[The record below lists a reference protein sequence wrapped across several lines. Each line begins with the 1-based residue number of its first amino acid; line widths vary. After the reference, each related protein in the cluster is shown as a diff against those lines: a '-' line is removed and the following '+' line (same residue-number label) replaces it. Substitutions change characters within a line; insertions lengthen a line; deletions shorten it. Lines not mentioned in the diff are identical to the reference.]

1 MDKMLNRYFDKV
13 VESEF
18 NQQRMRSEQWRQKR
32 TLFDS
37 YMNLSPAERRR
48 VSVSDMR
55 GYQMQRI
62 DDENVLLY
70 SFEDNVVYNAKID
83 KQFNKIVVQSVNH
96 ELSDME
102 KRAIFDNPFGYE
114 PVSPYRIRYQRAQVG
129 DAQIVNIPGDLG
141 ASINEMKN
149 AADAITGAAQQM
161 GESINTFAQQSVSF
175 HNDID
180 SLRNDLSVNVDPE
193 ETPLLWNDDNS
204 MVYIRDE
211 THKVKRGS
219 QAYNDL
225 VSAGRV
231 ERGRWMVKPEVQPVN
246 VTNQI
251 VQKMDV
257 KPILEKLDEVIA
269 VMNSF
274 DIQVNLVNIYNAI
287 AYVAQRIN
295 FLEDKDKGYPKM
307 LELLEGVQ
315 TKLTNTND
323 GIKSLSDK
331 YAEVATSIATGDDN
345 LIQKI
350 GDLVNQQKAVIQ
362 ESNRYLQRI
371 ETRLQGI
378 ENKPDP
384 PAIADIQALIPTQ
397 SEMRIDG
404 LTEFMKAQ
412 YNDFLKQWLERNS
425 FIQQFVSGELAK
437 AYDEINKRLVES
449 FNRFAPMF
457 RNISNR
463 IALMNMKL
471 VTLGKVV
478 EEEGK
483 ATRKQLLDGTN
494 ALGNQYEQGQA
505 QTTKLIKDSTGAI
518 VDQLADNQTKTG
530 NLLTNGFTSMSSQLT
545 DNQTQTNN
553 LLTDVGNAVVDGHA
567 QTGQLLTTMSNHF
580 ADTQLSREQLYQ
592 QLYQQNMR
600 GIQNLMD
607 AIWQSYEYF
616 RNQPQ
621 IQPVI
626 VLNDRQ
632 PESVNASFTPQAI
645 DQVNRAAAL
654 IDAYESTDSNS
665 TKESWESDDTR
676 DDFIAFSSLLARN
689 FNNPVFAQFANDLGF
704 SRLFRA
710 YRDRNEDPELMSF
723 FIRVANSKDL
733 TPDYLD
739 YMKNKIKRFAVNVDQ
754 QFEQYLQNTYNT
766 IKDMFI
772 TQGFNG

>member
-1 MDKMLNRYFDKV
+1 
-13 VESEF
+13 
-18 NQQRMRSEQWRQKR
+18 
-32 TLFDS
+32 
-37 YMNLSPAERRR
+37 
-48 VSVSDMR
+48 
-55 GYQMQRI
+55 
-62 DDENVLLY
+62 
-70 SFEDNVVYNAKID
+70 
-83 KQFNKIVVQSVNH
+83 
-96 ELSDME
+96 ME

-114 PVSPYRIRYQRAQVG
+114 PVSPYRIIFPTTPAG
-129 DAQIVNIPGDLG
+129 ELQIVNLPGDLG

-149 AADAITGAAQQM
+149 AADSISNAAQRM
-161 GESINTFAQQSVSF
+161 GDSINTVTQQNAAIINDFAG
-175 HNDID
+175 
-180 SLRNDLSVNVDPE
+180 LRDDVTEQGDPDRAV
-193 ETPLLWNDDNS
+193 LLWNDDNS
-204 MVYIRDE
+204 TVYVKGV
-211 THKVKRGS
+211 THSAKRGGPK
-219 QAYNDL
+219 YKDL
-225 VSAGRV
+225 VAEGRV
-231 ERGRWMVKPEVQPVN
+231 ERGRWMVKPEVQPLN
-246 VTNQI
+246 VTSEI
-251 VQKMDV
+251 VQQMDV
-257 KPILEKLDEVIA
+257 SPIIAKLNEVIT

-274 DIQVNLVNIYNAI
+274 DIQVNLGNIYNAI

-315 TKLTNTND
+315 TKLTNTNE
-323 GIKSLSDK
+323 GIKLLSEN
-331 YAEVATSIATGDDN
+331 YAKVVESIATGDEK
-345 LIQKI
+345 LSKEI

-362 ESNRYLQRI
+362 ESNRYLQQV
-371 ETRLQGI
+371 ETRLKGI
-378 ENKPDP
+378 EDKPDP

-478 EEEGK
+478 KEEGK
-483 ATRKQLLDGTN
+483 TTRQQLLDDTN
-494 ALGNQYEQGQA
+494 ALSEDIDTANKHLLALENGQTQSNNLLTNVGNAVVQTDQKLTALGNQLE
-505 QTTKLIKDSTGAI
+505 
-518 VDQLADNQTKTG
+518 
-530 NLLTNGFTSMSSQLT
+530 NG
-545 DNQTQTNN
+545 QTQTNN
-553 LLTDVGNAVVDGHA
+553 LLTNVGNAVVDGHA
-567 QTGQLLTTMSNHF
+567 QTGQLITTMSNQF

-626 VLNDRQ
+626 VLDGRQ
-632 PESVNASFTPQAI
+632 SENVNASFTPQAI

-654 IDAYESTDSNS
+654 IDAYESKDSND

-676 DDFIAFSSLLARN
+676 EDFIAFSSLLARN

-733 TPDYLD
+733 TSDYLD

-766 IKDMFI
+766 IKDMFV